1 MHWRWEGSGD
11 CQTKLGVHAA
21 LPCVLIVG
29 NVSLATVLTASLKHQ
44 MQSLN
49 FAGIPRRRQLFSH
62 RPRAASGET
71 GAAGTAA
78 VVAGAV
84 ANPLVLYSLFVLKS
98 TGSGLPPGPYGLY
111 GAAEGVS
118 YLIVVG
124 LVGWSIATK
133 VPALYVADAAPA
145 A

>member
-1 MHWRWEGSGD
+1 M
-11 CQTKLGVHAA
+11 
-21 LPCVLIVG
+21 
-29 NVSLATVLTASLKHQ
+29 
-44 MQSLN
+44 
-49 FAGIPRRRQLFSH
+49 
-62 RPRAASGET
+62 
-71 GAAGTAA
+71 
-78 VVAGAV
+78 VAGAV